1 MEGRAAEDYSFAL
14 SWILF
19 WTASRMQLKIRNRTQ
34 GLILLYLHNLSLG
47 DDNKFGEAAAMYI
60 AGICEVAAV
69 PNLTKMQGRAF
80 GNLRGT
86 LGPSNPDVFHGFSTV
101 LPC

>member
-1 MEGRAAEDYSFAL
+1 
-14 SWILF
+14 
-19 WTASRMQLKIRNRTQ
+19 MQLKIRNRSQ
-34 GLILLYLHNLSLG
+34 GLILLYLHNLSL
-47 DDNKFGEAAAMYI
+47 MYI
-60 AGICEVAAV
+60 AGICEVAA